1 MEKIEIMNDRQKQ
14 PIRVLHMLHSMN
26 RGGAETMIMNYYRN
40 IDREQVQFDFLLTF
54 QGKSDYEEEILSM
67 GGRIYH
73 ITPLTLTSMRGYLKD
88 IQRFL
93 KEHREYRIVH
103 SHTSSKSV
111 FPLYIS
117 KRCKVPVRVSHSHNM
132 ALGDGTFSIKE
143 IVRKL
148 LRKPLRL
155 VSTHNFGCSKEA
167 TIWLYGKKYWQT
179 GKAKVLP
186 NAIDAQKF
194 SYNEEIREKY
204 RQDFSLNDNFVVG
217 HVGRLQKEKNHLFL
231 LEIFAEIA
239 KKEEKARLVLA
250 GEGALQKEIEQK
262 AQFLGIEEK
271 VILLGLRFDVPNLL
285 QMMDV
290 FVFPSLTEGLGIVL
304 VEAQTAGLP
313 CFASKNVIP
322 EEAAVTDLVEFISLE
337 ESARNWADKI
347 LQVENQQDRK
357 TRVSMVQDAGYDI
370 CVEAKK
376 LEEFYLTEYKK
387 SICHKAER

>member
-1 MEKIEIMNDRQKQ
+1 MEKIGIMNDTQKQ
-14 PIRVLHMLHSMN
+14 PIRVLHILHSMN

-40 IDREQVQFDFLLTF
+40 IDREKVQFDFLLTF

-67 GGRIYH
+67 GGKIFH
-73 ITPLTLTSMRGYLKD
+73 ITPLTLTSIRGYLKD

-93 KEHREYRIVH
+93 KDYSEYKIVH

-167 TIWLYGKKYWQT
+167 TIWLYGEKYWKT

-186 NAIDAQKF
+186 NAIDTKKF
-194 SYNEEIREKY
+194 SYNEAIREKY
-204 RQDFSLNDNFVVG
+204 RQDFSLTDNFVVG

-239 KKEEKARLVLA
+239 KKEEKARLVLV
-250 GEGALQKEIEQK
+250 GEGVLLEEIEQK
-262 AQFLGIEEK
+262 AHVLGIKEK
-271 VILLGLRFDVPNLL
+271 VVLLGLRFDVPDLL

-337 ESARNWADKI
+337 ESAKSWADKI
-347 LQVENQQDRK
+347 LKVENQQKRQ
-357 TRVSMVQDAGYDI
+357 TRISMVQNAGYDI

-376 LEEFYLTEYKK
+376 LEEFYLLEYKK
-387 SICHKAER
+387 INMP

>member
-1 MEKIEIMNDRQKQ
+1 MNDRQKQ
-14 PIRVLHMLHSMN
+14 PIRVLHILHSMN

-54 QGKSDYEEEILSM
+54 QGKSDYEEEIISM
-67 GGRIYH
+67 GGRIFH
-73 ITPLTLTSMRGYLKD
+73 ITPLTLTSIRGYLKD

-93 KEHREYRIVH
+93 KEHREYKIVH

-132 ALGDGTFSIKE
+132 ELGDGTFSIKE
-143 IVRKL
+143 ILRKL

-167 TIWLYGKKYWQT
+167 TIWLYGEKYWQT

-186 NAIDAQKF
+186 NAIDTKKF

-204 RQDFSLNDNFVVG
+204 RQDFSLTDNFVVG

-239 KKEEKARLVLA
+239 KKEEKAKLVLV
-250 GEGALQKEIEQK
+250 GEGALQEEIEQK
-262 AQFLGIEEK
+262 AHVLGIEEK
-271 VILLGLRFDVPNLL
+271 VVLLGLRFDVPDLL
-285 QMMDV
+285 QMIDV

-337 ESARNWADKI
+337 ESAKSWADKI
-347 LQVENQQDRK
+347 LKVQNQQERH
-357 TRVSMVQDAGYDI
+357 TRISMVQDAGYDI

-376 LEEFYLTEYKK
+376 LEEFYLVEYKK
-387 SICHKAER
+387 NNMP